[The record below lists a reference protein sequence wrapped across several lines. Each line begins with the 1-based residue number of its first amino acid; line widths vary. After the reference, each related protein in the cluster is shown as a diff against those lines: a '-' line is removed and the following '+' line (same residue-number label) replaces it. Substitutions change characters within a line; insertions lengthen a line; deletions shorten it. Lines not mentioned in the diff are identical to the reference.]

1 MNAAAGEFLL
11 SVVIPAYN
19 YARTLPRAVAS
30 VMPQLRNDCELIIID
45 DGSTDATPDV
55 ITELQK
61 SYPGQIRAERKCNGG
76 PASVRNRGIQLARAE
91 WLIFLDADD
100 EMSEGAVERI
110 RAHLHANPDTRFVA
124 GGHLSV
130 SPDGKRALHTSGI
143 MPEAPF
149 DRVRAY
155 LLDKN
160 LTLSNGAC
168 VMHKDVFQRG
178 VYPEFFRSAEDI
190 PVFAQALANYPCTSI
205 DVPLAI
211 VHKHGDSLRHQ
222 VEHADAVGSKLVD
235 EVFSE
240 QRMPK
245 GFQAL
250 REKFFVQR
258 CLSLFRTAWLA
269 NEPELAKKLVP
280 PSSQGRL
287 EGGSQGLIQPKS
299 FKVVVV

>member
-130 SPDGKRALHTSGI
+130 SPDGKRAQRAPGS
-143 MPEAPF
+143 MPDAPLA
-149 DRVRAY
+149 RLRAY
-155 LLDKN
+155 LLDKR

-178 VYPEFFRSAEDI
+178 V
-190 PVFAQALANYPCTSI
+190 
-205 DVPLAI
+205 
-211 VHKHGDSLRHQ
+211 
-222 VEHADAVGSKLVD
+222 
-235 EVFSE
+235 
-240 QRMPK
+240 
-245 GFQAL
+245 
-250 REKFFVQR
+250 
-258 CLSLFRTAWLA
+258 
-269 NEPELAKKLVP
+269 
-280 PSSQGRL
+280 
-287 EGGSQGLIQPKS
+287 
-299 FKVVVV
+299 